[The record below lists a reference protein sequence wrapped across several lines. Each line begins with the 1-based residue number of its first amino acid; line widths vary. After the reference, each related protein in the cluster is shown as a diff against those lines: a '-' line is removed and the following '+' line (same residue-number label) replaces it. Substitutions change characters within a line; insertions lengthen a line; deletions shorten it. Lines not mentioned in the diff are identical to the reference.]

1 MAGLLHALLQNETG
15 GRNVLQGNI
24 GDINNQTGDLA
35 KGYFQITDATW
46 RDFGGLDTGY
56 SRAIDAPYDVQA
68 KVAANIPLKR
78 WGPTTIAAMQATG
91 KPIDTNRTL
100 GENLAANNESFID
113 ATPDTTTT
121 TPSVLTGKKGEEI
134 WTQPKRAARHPPN
147 PQVGTGGYVAPGAPT
162 MGTTP
167 ADALATAADIATL
180 QETNP
185 WSSLASGLASSVS
198 TKGGLA
204 GGVAETPMPA
214 VPDFASAQAP
224 VAQVAAPLGGEMVP
238 QLSDLFQVDPR
249 QFGQAAMLNVDAA
262 GNPIR
267 RRQYG

>member
-100 GENLAANNESFID
+100 GENLAASGESFVD
-113 ATPDTTTT
+113 ATPDTSFAA
-121 TPSVLTGKKGEEI
+121 PSGK
-134 WTQPKRAARHPPN
+134 TVARHPPN
-147 PQVGTGGYVAPGAPT
+147 PQVGTGGFVAPGAPT
-162 MGTTP
+162 MGVP

-180 QETNP
+180 QKNDP
-185 WSSLASGLASSVS
+185 WSSLATGLASSVAT
-198 TKGGLA
+198 TKGGLS
-204 GGVAETPMPA
+204 GGAEAAPMPA

-224 VAQVAAPLGGEMVP
+224 IAPAAGPLGGEMVP